1 MDGNQVKFET
11 QIKELEAIINDL
23 ENGNIGLEESIEKYT
38 KAMQLV
44 KQCDQKLNEIE
55 EKVTKLVTESGME
68 DFTEKDENSE
78 IS

>member
-1 MDGNQVKFET
+1 
-11 QIKELEAIINDL
+11 
-23 ENGNIGLEESIEKYT
+23 
-38 KAMQLV
+38 MQLV